1 MLARKAIPN
10 KKQRKNTLW
19 KSQFMPEVRVVNVS
33 KKFGKITAVDNV
45 SVTIQDKEYFSL
57 LGPSG
62 CGKTTLLRLIAGL
75 IEPDSGDIYIGGKLV
90 NDVPPEDRDI
100 GFVFQTFALFPHM
113 TAWTNVTYGPKV
125 KGFDM
130 KEATTIGHEVLEMV
144 KLHERLDAYPS
155 ELSGGMM
162 QRVAVARA
170 LAAGA
175 RLLLMDEPLGQLDAK
190 VRNAIRYDIRRM
202 ATDLGLT
209 GIHVTHD
216 QSEAMA
222 ISDRIAVMRKGKILQ
237 VGTPQELYMKP
248 DSIFVAHFIG
258 ESNFLEGYVSKKT
271 HEKAIVELREGAQ
284 IEAVNGETVEGKK
297 VVLSI
302 RPETLILEEGLEE
315 GTNVV
320 MGTVGRVTFEGPNM
334 RYEIKLA
341 NDELIVVIKSSLS
354 GDWLNMGQKVKVF
367 FPVENTHVFPYP
379 GNGLKEETSV
389 G

>member
-1 MLARKAIPN
+1 
-10 KKQRKNTLW
+10 
-19 KSQFMPEVRVVNVS
+19 MPEVRVVNLT
-33 KKFGKITAVDNV
+33 KKFGKIKAIDNV
-45 SVTIQDKEYFSL
+45 TLTIHDQEYFSL

-75 IEPDSGDIYIGGKLV
+75 IDPDSGEIYIGNKLV

-113 TAWTNVTYGPKV
+113 TAWNNVTYGPKV

-130 KEATTIGHEVLEMV
+130 AEATTIGHEVLEMV
-144 KLHERLDAYPS
+144 KLHERLDAYPN

-175 RLLLMDEPLGQLDAK
+175 QLLLMDEALGQLDAK
-190 VRNAIRYDIRRM
+190 VRTEIRYEIRRM
-202 ATDLGLT
+202 AKDLKLT

-248 DSIFVAHFIG
+248 QSIFVAYFIG
-258 ESNFLEGYVSKKT
+258 ESNFLEGYVTAKT
-271 HEKAIVELREGAQ
+271 AEGNIIIELREGTKM
-284 IEAVNGETVEGKK
+284 EALNEGFTEGNQ
-297 VVLSI
+297 VVLSM
-302 RPETLILEEGLEE
+302 RPETLIVERGLQD
-315 GTNVV
+315 GQNVLS
-320 MGTVGRVTFEGPNM
+320 GTVERITFEGSSV
-334 RYEIKLA
+334 RYEIRLPNDQIVIAVKPTLSSELFQVGEKL
-341 NDELIVVIKSSLS
+341 
-354 GDWLNMGQKVKVF
+354 KVF
-367 FPVENTHVFPYP
+367 LPIEHTHVFAYP
-379 GNGLKEETSV
+379 EAGLKEELSV
-389 G
+389 A